1 MAPQDEKYHSG
12 DKPSGLSNNMIEE
25 EQDIDTVPLYKKA
38 KVVIPLFLIV
48 FGIAAIAW
56 HYYITHRDYVSTDDA
71 TIDGNRVSISTKIL
85 GRIDSLRADEGDS
98 VYRGQVLV
106 LLDDSDLKAQEAQA
120 QASLALARENVVLAK
135 VGLDRTQAD
144 YERAATQFKSNVIT
158 GEQWD
163 HARSELESA
172 KARARIANAQ
182 VRTAEAQLGVIENQ
196 LGNTR
201 IKAPMNGVIS
211 KRWVLPGDVV
221 QPGQAVFTIYDL
233 SYIWVTANLEE
244 THLSMIRLHDRVG
257 IRVDAYPGQE
267 LQGTV
272 EQIGTNT
279 ASLFSLIP
287 PNNAAGNFTK
297 ITQRV
302 PVKISIDPPPNSGTG
317 DIRLLPGMS
326 VEVKVKVR

>member
-1 MAPQDEKYHSG
+1 MAQKDEKFFPGGQSSSR
-12 DKPSGLSNNMIEE
+12 PTVTVEE
-25 EQDIDTVPLYKKA
+25 EQDIDSVPLYKKA
-38 KVVIPLFLIV
+38 KVVIPLFVIV
-48 FGIAAIAW
+48 FGIAAFAW
-56 HYYITHRDYVSTDDA
+56 HYYITNRDYVSTDDA

-85 GRIDSLRADEGDS
+85 GRIDSLMADEGDS

-120 QASLALARENVVLAK
+120 QASLALARENVILTR
-135 VGLDRTQAD
+135 VGLDRAQAD

-163 HARSELESA
+163 HAQNELESA
-172 KARARIANAQ
+172 KARARIAEAQ
-182 VRTAEAQLGVIENQ
+182 VRTAQAQLGVVENQ

-244 THLSMIRLHDRVG
+244 THLSMIRLHDRVS

-267 LQGTV
+267 LHGTV
-272 EQIGTNT
+272 EQIGANT

-302 PVKISIDPPPNSGTG
+302 PVKISIDPPLNSRTG